1 MRAEVKVLPAEFLE
15 RLRRI
20 IPSSQFDAVAN
31 TFAEP
36 KPTTFRVNTLNAA
49 TANVRAELESQGFR
63 LKGVSWYPD
72 AFVMEAGRLRELQD
86 TAAYQEGR
94 LYVQSL
100 SSMLPPLVLAPQP
113 GEDVLD
119 LAAAPGSKTTQMAC
133 LMRGEGRLVAVDN
146 NRVRFYKLRAN
157 LALQAARNVEPL
169 LRAGEAV
176 GRMFPDRFDRVL
188 VDAPCSAEG
197 RFDVR
202 EPASYRY
209 WRPGKIHEMV
219 RTQRR
224 LLAAGLAALR
234 PGGLLV
240 YSTCTFAPEENEGVV
255 DRALASLG
263 DTVRLEPVEL
273 PGVPVQPGLSRWEG
287 ASFQPAVRATA
298 RVLPGAQMDGFFIA
312 RLRKRATAGIQ

>member
-1 MRAEVKVLPAEFLE
+1 MRSEVKALPAEFLE

-20 IPSSQFDAVAN
+20 LPSSQFDTVAN

-36 KPTTFRVNTLNAA
+36 KPTTFRVNTLKA
-49 TANVRAELESQGFR
+49 TTADVRAELEGVGFR
-63 LKGVSWYPD
+63 LKGVAWYPD
-72 AFVMEAGRLRELQD
+72 AFVMETGRLRELQE
-86 TAAYQEGR
+86 TAAYQQGG

-100 SSMLPPLVLAPQP
+100 SSMLPPLVLGPQP
-113 GEDVLD
+113 HEEVLD

-133 LMRGEGRLVAVDN
+133 LMRGAGRLVAIDN
-146 NRVRFYKLRAN
+146 NRVRFYRLRAN
-157 LALQAARNVEPL
+157 LALQDARNVEPL
-169 LRAGEAV
+169 LRAGEAA

-219 RTQRR
+219 RKQRR

-255 DRALASLG
+255 SWALASWG
-263 DTVRLEPVEL
+263 ETVALEPVEL
-273 PGVPVQPGLSRWEG
+273 PGPQAQPGLTRWQDVQ
-287 ASFQPAVRATA
+287 FQPAMRATA
-298 RVLPGAQMDGFFIA
+298 RILPSAQMEGFFLA
-312 RLRKRATAGIQ
+312 RLRKKSS